1 MNDHALMS
9 HALQLAQRGL
19 YTTQPNPRVGCVLV
33 KAGEIIGEGWH
44 EKAGEAHAEIHALRQ
59 AGDKAIGATAY
70 VTLEPCSHHGRT
82 PPCVDALIAAGVA
95 RVVVAMEDPNP
106 LVSGKGLKQLAQ
118 AGIKI
123 ESGLLEA
130 QARELNPGFIK
141 RMTRGLPWVRIKL
154 AMSVDGR
161 TAMAS
166 GGVISGSGLAM
177 AKMIGWG
184 AIDLTMSCVIAPA
197 TERPRNMSAPTT
209 ASASVRLSVSM
220 AWADLN

>member
-166 GGVISGSGLAM
+166 GESQWITGAPE
-177 AKMIGWG
+177 IGR
-184 AIDLTMSCVIAPA
+184 AHV
-197 TERPRNMSAPTT
+197 
-209 ASASVRLSVSM
+209 
-220 AWADLN
+220 